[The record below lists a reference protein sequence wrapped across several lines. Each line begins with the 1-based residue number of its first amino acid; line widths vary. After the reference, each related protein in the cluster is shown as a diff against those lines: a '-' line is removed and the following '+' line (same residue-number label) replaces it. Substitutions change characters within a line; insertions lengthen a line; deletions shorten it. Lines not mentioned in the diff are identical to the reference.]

1 MVVAAAPHTWS
12 TSTNPIL
19 RHFAAPRVARAAR
32 PRNFHPLQ
40 AELAETEFAL
50 ACVEG
55 AAAMDIADEIE
66 SSLGNYRERARVP
79 EFAPPEIA
87 PEERA
92 ERILC
97 LIRDER
103 GVDEEEA
110 VAQQQF
116 GTDPYE
122 QVLALYKEYR
132 PRLFGYLRSLHLGRD
147 EAEEVIQ
154 EAFLGLTNK
163 LLKKVKIENV
173 QGWIVHVAHDLAV
186 DVIRRRD
193 RNTKLFQDAADFEFE
208 SVRDRR
214 SSPAETLLEKERR
227 QAIETALE
235 RFTPQHR
242 QCFYMRAEGFRY
254 KDIALA
260 LGISEQ
266 RVALIVKQVI
276 VRLVVLCG

>member
-1 MVVAAAPHTWS
+1 
-12 TSTNPIL
+12 
-19 RHFAAPRVARAAR
+19 
-32 PRNFHPLQ
+32 
-40 AELAETEFAL
+40 
-50 ACVEG
+50 
-55 AAAMDIADEIE
+55 MDIADETE
-66 SSLGNYRERARVP
+66 SALGHSFRREQAL
-79 EFAPPEIA
+79 APEIG
-87 PEERA
+87 PEERVL
-92 ERILC
+92 R
-97 LIRDER
+97 LIREEHE
-103 GVDEEEA
+103 VDEADA
-110 VAQQQF
+110 VADQHF
-116 GTDPYE
+116 GDDPYE

-154 EAFLGLTNK
+154 EAFLRFTNK

-193 RNTKLFQDAADFEFE
+193 RDTRLFHDATDFEFE

-214 SSPAETLLEKERR
+214 ATPAETLMEKERR
-227 QAIETALE
+227 QVIETALE
-235 RFTPQHR
+235 QFTAQQR

-254 KDIALA
+254 KDIGLA

-266 RVALIVKQVI
+266 RAALIVKQVI